1 MLLNA
6 VTESKLFKSVTD
18 YIGWSQ
24 LLKIELDELEQS
36 VVNKYGLMTSEYE
49 ENYNEKS
56 DTSMQNKVEVSPTI
70 GQASAAFDKVLDNLR
85 NMGLGQIKSR

>member
-36 VVNKYGLMTSEYE
+36 VVNKYGLMSSEYE
-49 ENYNEKS
+49 ENYDEQS
-56 DTSMQNKVEVSPTI
+56 DTGVQNKVEVSPSI
-70 GQASAAFDKVLDNLR
+70 GQASAAFDKLLDNLR
-85 NMGLGQIKSR
+85 NMGLG

>member
-1 MLLNA
+1 MLNA
-6 VTESKLFKSVTD
+6 VTDSKLFKSVTD

-36 VVNKYGLMTSEYE
+36 VVNKYGLMSSEYE
-49 ENYNEKS
+49 ENYNEQS
-56 DTSMQNKVEVSPTI
+56 DTSVQNKVEVSTTI